1 MSRSSTRLPCPTLV
15 SSNILLA
22 LGGPTTSQESG
33 SQFEKGSD
41 TLTHVMIVRDMM
53 TRSGSSLEAGR
64 LLPLHAL
71 FLVWVVHAALNQATQ
86 KSTATLFVEV
96 WRAALYRQEPSA
108 PAGGASPR
116 SSLHALRPCQVCS
129 LLDRAAEPGDT
140 AVDVVFFS
148 HPPYPSS
155 LFSLWWP
162 SATTKRGWVPSWNG
176 QGFEIAED
184 VSYAGV
190 HMQNWVLACFGYQY
204 LLWPFRSFVAAR
216 IAQSASMAE
225 KRGAKVLCLG
235 ALNKAEWMNNGGLSL
250 LRGLHGGARLVHGNT
265 LTAAA
270 VVEAARSLFGPPA
283 SVRAPIFVTGA
294 SSKVGVAVALRL
306 LQLGYSVLAH
316 SSDPER
322 LRRLGAKARLHAE
335 SAAVCNLQVTT
346 ALAKG
351 VDTAYWVI
359 GKHDPRVAQ
368 YLPRGS
374 RAVVFSVPNP
384 LEDSLRKDVVWA
396 PGGILHLDTA
406 RLAKPRQFSNLLAEN
421 EIYAC
426 HAAGIVTAAHADWKD
441 ELGEVCVDAMS
452 VQWEAALQMGFSLPP
467 LPRAAVNLHG
477 SPGQRGRRK
486 ADVAVIGAGPSGLA
500 TAAALVEK
508 GVDVVVLERQA
519 EIQGSWQEHFEGL
532 SITTRAQSCG
542 LPGFPVKLVTGSEE
556 LAADDYVQ
564 YLRAYTAR
572 FALDVRCGV
581 EVTDIED
588 QSGQWCIFTEADGAQ
603 GKWFATELVIA
614 TGKSV
619 APSLP
624 AIWSSE
630 PVQHHPAIM
639 HSSQV
644 KGPELQKAVA
654 AAGQGELL
662 VVGFGNSAADLCSK
676 ILAQVPGGT
685 VHVSLQRVPPIMRRQ
700 WGPLRLEWFAR
711 LFSYACDKNGDRL
724 AQLMMHLIEGDIQ
737 HLFPSDLPRWKAR
750 QERHIP
756 TIDRDGSLVRQ
767 LRDGS
772 ILPHRGIEDL
782 EATDRKKLGIR
793 FRGDDQRRE
802 FSTVVLCT
810 GYRTSLECQGGLSR
824 DAVRARA
831 FFVGLGPEQRD
842 LLPLQGIGREAR
854 KVAAQVSDMLRLKM
868 RQSQRGWDT
877 PESSPE
883 RTKDKD
889 L

>member
-1 MSRSSTRLPCPTLV
+1 MY
-15 SSNILLA
+15 LL
-22 LGGPTTSQESG
+22 GPPLS
-33 SQFEKGSD
+33 
-41 TLTHVMIVRDMM
+41 LMIPV
-53 TRSGSSLEAGR
+53 LWP
-64 LLPLHAL
+64 LL
-71 FLVWVVHAALNQATQ
+71 
-86 KSTATLFVEV
+86 
-96 WRAALYRQEPSA
+96 R
-108 PAGGASPR
+108 
-116 SSLHALRPCQVCS
+116 
-129 LLDRAAEPGDT
+129 
-140 AVDVVFFS
+140 
-148 HPPYPSS
+148 
-155 LFSLWWP
+155 
-162 SATTKRGWVPSWNG
+162 NG

-216 IAQSASMAE
+216 IAQSVSMAE
-225 KRGAKVLCLG
+225 KKGARVLCLG

-270 VVEAARSLFGPPA
+270 VVEAARSLFGAPA
-283 SVRAPIFVTGA
+283 SLRAPIFVTGA
-294 SSKVGVAVALRL
+294 SSKVGAAVALRL
-306 LQLGYSVLAH
+306 LQLGYPVLAH

-322 LRRLGAKARLHAE
+322 LRRLGARARQLQAE
-335 SAAVCNLQVTT
+335 AASKLQVTT
-346 ALAKG
+346 TLAKG

-384 LEDSLRKDVVWA
+384 LEESRRKDVVWA
-396 PGGILHLDTA
+396 PGGILRLDTA

-467 LPRAAVNLHG
+467 LPQAVSLSG
-477 SPGQRGRRK
+477 SPGQHGRRK
-486 ADVAVIGAGPSGLA
+486 VDVAVIGAGPSGLA

-508 GVDVVVLERQA
+508 GVDVVVLERQW

-532 SITTRAQSCG
+532 SITTRAGSCG
-542 LPGFPVKLVTGSEE
+542 LPGWPVKLVTGSDE
-556 LAADDYVQ
+556 LAANDYVQ
-564 YLRAYTAR
+564 YLRAYSAR
-572 FALDVRCGV
+572 FGLDIRCGV

-588 QSGQWCIFTEADGAQ
+588 QSGRWCIFTAEADGAQ

-619 APSLP
+619 APSVP

-630 PVQHHPAIM
+630 PVLHHPAIV

-644 KGPELQKAVA
+644 RGPELQKAVA

-685 VHVSLQRVPPIMRRQ
+685 VHVSLRRVPPIMRRQ

-737 HLFPSDLPRWKAR
+737 HLFPADLPRWKAR

-772 ILPHRGIEDL
+772 ILVHRGIEDL
-782 EATDRKKLGIR
+782 EADQKKLGIR
-793 FRGDDQRRE
+793 FRGEDQRRD

-810 GYRTSLECQGGLSR
+810 GYRTSLECQKGLSR

-854 KVAAQVSDMLRLKM
+854 KVAAQVSDLLKLRA
-868 RQSQRGWDT
+868 RQSERGWGTDAS
-877 PESSPE
+877 ESSPE